1 MSSITVRDLAHSVAL
16 DRKAMTAIRGGDGAA
31 WVFGWIQPYVPSS
44 SGFGPV
50 VNLYQTNNTFYAGQ
64 MINQFQAVD
73 VNNTGANS
81 NINVTPNA
89 VSKNRAG

>member
-16 DRKAMTAIRGGDGAA
+16 DCKAMTAIRGGDGAP
-31 WVFGWIQPYVPSS
+31 WVFGWIQPYQPSTPTPGS
-44 SGFGPV
+44 V

-64 MINQFQAVD
+64 MINQFQTVD

-81 NINVTPNA
+81 NINVIPNA
-89 VSKNRAG
+89 VSKNRAV